1 MPLQIVTIPCLD
13 DNYAFLAHD
22 SASGDTTL
30 VDVPEA
36 GPILTALA
44 AQGWRLTQV
53 LLTHHHG
60 DHVQGLAEV
69 LKAHPAPVVGAAQD
83 VHRLPSLDRAV
94 NPGDTVAIGA
104 QTGTVIDMPGHTVGH
119 VAYSFPA
126 AKVLFTGDSLM
137 ALGCG
142 RLFEGSPEQMWE
154 SLSGLA
160 SLPDDTVV
168 CSGHEYTL
176 TNARFAI
183 TVDPDNPELAAR
195 LADAHAAADEG
206 RATVPSLLGLERATN
221 PFLRADQPALARTV
235 GLDGSDPVAVFAEI
249 RARRNTF

>member
-1 MPLQIVTIPCLD
+1 
-13 DNYAFLAHD
+13 
-22 SASGDTTL
+22 
-30 VDVPEA
+30 
-36 GPILTALA
+36 
-44 AQGWRLTQV
+44 
-53 LLTHHHG
+53 
-60 DHVQGLAEV
+60 
-69 LKAHPAPVVGAAQD
+69 
-83 VHRLPSLDRAV
+83 
-94 NPGDTVAIGA
+94 
-104 QTGTVIDMPGHTVGH
+104 
-119 VAYSFPA
+119 
-126 AKVLFTGDSLM
+126 M

-142 RLFEGSPEQMWE
+142 RLFEGSAGQMWE

-160 SLPDDTVV
+160 SLPDDTLV

-195 LADAHAAADEG
+195 LADARAAADEG

-221 PFLRADQPALARTV
+221 PFLRADQPALARAV